1 MPTGP
6 VLLMWVVWLAVVV
19 ITAALYVYR
28 SSLAKNEDGQV
39 FLDEAFAHEKDMQ
52 TQIVA
57 RINKIQPLAHAC
69 MIATGIMTGVV
80 VVYYLYAS
88 YVSLF
93 G

>member
-1 MPTGP
+1 MPTGL
-6 VLLMWVVWLAVVV
+6 VLSMWIVWAVVAV

-57 RINKIQPLAHAC
+57 RINKIQPLAHAS
-69 MIATGIMTGVV
+69 MLATAVMTGVI